1 MAPNSTDLL
10 VSIQSFVQMLFSR
23 LIRFDPALHFF
34 GVRNVATGVAVST
47 FFLTAI
53 LAWSQPVTGSLD
65 MHWIEGA
72 SDCSVTPQQPL
83 QVHKYEPQTF
93 ILRQSPC
100 ADFEANFIYLL
111 IGSDKALLID
121 TGAVADPKAMPLAKT
136 ILELLPEQDHKKLPL
151 LAAHTHRHLDHRA
164 GDPQFASL
172 PSVQIVP
179 FDLEGVRTFFGFSN
193 WPNGIAHVD
202 LGGRTVDVIPTPG
215 HNETHVAFYDER
227 TGILFSGDFLMPA
240 RLLID
245 DAAAYRESAV
255 RVVDFL
261 KTRPLTH
268 ILGGHIELDATGG
281 AYRFGSHY
289 HPNEHRLE
297 LARADLTALPAA
309 FERFN
314 GFYARYPNYIL
325 TNPMRNL
332 LALAIIGVAALIF
345 IVWGVRRLLRR
356 RRS

>member
-1 MAPNSTDLL
+1 MSLL
-10 VSIQSFVQMLFSR
+10 I
-23 LIRFDPALHFF
+23 
-34 GVRNVATGVAVST
+34 ATSVC
-47 FFLTAI
+47 
-53 LAWSQPVTGSLD
+53 SQLVPGSLNV
-65 MHWIEGA
+65 HWNEGA
-72 SDCSVTPQQPL
+72 SDCKATPQDPL
-83 QVHKYEPQTF
+83 QVYNYDPQTF

-136 ILELLPEQDHKKLPL
+136 ILQLLPDKDHKKLPL
-151 LAAHTHRHLDHRA
+151 LVAHTHRHLDHRA
-164 GDPQFASL
+164 GDPQFTSL
-172 PSVQIVP
+172 PSVQVVP
-179 FDLEGVRTFFGFSN
+179 IDLKGVQSFFGFTN

-215 HNETHVAFYDER
+215 HNQTHVAFYDDR
-227 TGILFSGDFLMPA
+227 TGILFSGDFLLPG
-240 RLLID
+240 RLLIEN
-245 DAAAYRESAV
+245 AAAYHESAL

-268 ILGGHIELDATGG
+268 ILGGHIELNASGR

-289 HPNEHRLE
+289 HPDEHRLE

-309 FERFN
+309 LKGFN

-325 TNPMRNL
+325 TNPIHNL
-332 LALAIIGVAALIF
+332 VALAIIGVGVLIF